1 MPPQVTSGSHLYIL
15 SCASEDYSLLNRRF
29 ILYRLI
35 HLFLKRYYF
44 STPVSAVSRDY
55 DRCLS
60 VIYTVFQSLTA
71 ESAKDNAVYCADPC
85 ACKHGNGKLRY
96 HGHVY
101 GNPVAACHSKRF

>member
-1 MPPQVTSGSHLYIL
+1 MPPQVTSATHLHIL
-15 SCASEDYSLLNRRF
+15 SGASADYSLLNRRC

-44 STPVSAVSRDY
+44 STSVSAVSRDY
-55 DRCLS
+55 DLCLS

-85 ACKHGNGKLRY
+85 ACKHGNRKLRY
-96 HGHVY
+96 HWH
-101 GNPVAACHSKRF
+101 